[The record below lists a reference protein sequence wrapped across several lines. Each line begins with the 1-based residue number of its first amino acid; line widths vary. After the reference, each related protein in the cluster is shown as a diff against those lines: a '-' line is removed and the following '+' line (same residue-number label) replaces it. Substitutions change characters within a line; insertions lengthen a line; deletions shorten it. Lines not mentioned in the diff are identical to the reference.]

1 MVELF
6 AGISV
11 KRYEAALE
19 WYEKLLGKAPDI
31 FPNDEEA
38 MWELGDQRFVYV
50 RLRPEHAGHSLVTL
64 MVDDLDS
71 RVDAIAGRGLEPS
84 EDVTYGNGVRK
95 VTFTDPEGNETA
107 FGTQPD

>member
-11 KRYEAALE
+11 KQYEAALE
-19 WYEKLLGKAPDI
+19 WYGKLLGKEPDI
-31 FPNDEEA
+31 HPNDEEA

-50 RLRPEHAGHSLVTL
+50 RHRPDHAGHSLVTL
-64 MVDDLDS
+64 MVDDLDT
-71 RVDAIAGRGLEPS
+71 RLAGIADRGLEPS
-84 EDVTYGNGVRK
+84 QDETYGNGVRK

-107 FGTQPD
+107 FGTQPS